1 MNRSN
6 LHSIN
11 DATGGFAQSM
21 PSSSNGRP
29 RVLIVDDE
37 PRVLRALRAAL
48 KAEFEVVVADSA
60 DSAIQ
65 SLQQSERFDVI
76 LCDERMP
83 DCSGLELFSWSKNF
97 YPNSARILL
106 SSTEFYNNQEAIQQA
121 DLYRCVQK
129 PWNTKELI
137 EILNRAVLK
146 TNPDG
151 KQLSIKRRRFGK
163 ERRSGL
169 SRLCSV
175 AVLDRDDVYRNTYR
189 QAIRENTEISE
200 IYYFDTATDLLST
213 LSHTAGIG
221 IVVVDLAFGD
231 EIAADLIRV
240 VNQRYSSV
248 MILVTS
254 EPASIRNFI
263 PLVAGQSVCDFIAKP
278 ISARRIQPLIG
289 DALKKHFAKKRNQ

>member
-6 LHSIN
+6 LPSIN
-11 DATGGFAQSM
+11 DATGGSAQSL
-21 PSSSNGRP
+21 PRSNNGRP

-48 KAEFEVVVADSA
+48 KADFEVEVAVNA

-65 SLQQSERFDVI
+65 SLQQTERFDVI
-76 LCDERMP
+76 VCDDRMLN
-83 DCSGLELFSWSKNF
+83 CSGLELLSWSKNF
-97 YPNSARILL
+97 YPDSARILL
-106 SSTEFYNNQEAIQQA
+106 SSTEFSNKQEAIQQA

-129 PWNTKELI
+129 PWNTKEFI

-146 TNPDG
+146 TKPGDRS
-151 KQLSIKRRRFGK
+151 LTTKRGRFGK

-169 SRLCSV
+169 SRFCSV
-175 AVLDRDDVYRNTYR
+175 AVLDLDSNYRNTYR
-189 QAIRENTEISE
+189 QVIRDNTEISE
-200 IYYFDTATDLLST
+200 IYYFDTAADLLAT

-221 IVVVDLAFGD
+221 IVVVDLAIGD
-231 EIAADLIRV
+231 ETVADLIRV
-240 VNQRYSSV
+240 LNQRYSSV

-254 EPASIRNFI
+254 EPGSIRNFT

-278 ISARRIQPLIG
+278 ISAKRIQPLIG
-289 DALKKHFAKKRNQ
+289 EALKRHFVKKREQ